1 MPNIEMYSQDTPAP
15 LRVLIAWRPEGRSSE
30 SLDFAAWLSRTTPIQ
45 VRVATTFLRPWP
57 ATSLS
62 KFGGKYRRWIEREAA
77 ACENKVRKALKAV
90 GLPEEYWDENIS
102 VFSDGPSEA
111 VLLTQAA
118 ADFKADLMILGSS
131 STAPKGRFLAGS
143 TADALLHSSPQLL
156 GLVPRAARLSK
167 RGVTRIN
174 FAHLGENPEENSS
187 LFFAADLAARW
198 EVPLRILAFSPSG
211 LTSGT
216 LNEQLDLS
224 AHLTVE
230 WREHSLAML
239 DRSRDAVM
247 DRCPELTVE
256 TDIGSGSGWAG
267 AVEALKWKK
276 GDLLCLGSTPP
287 GPIER
292 VFLGSTAT
300 EVLSHV
306 QVPVIVHPV
315 RKP

>member
-1 MPNIEMYSQDTPAP
+1 MPNIETYSQDPNDT
-15 LRVLIAWRPEGRSSE
+15 LRVLVAWRPDGRGSE
-30 SLDFAAWLSRTTPIQ
+30 SLEFAAWLGRTTQIQ

-57 ATSLS
+57 ATSLG
-62 KFGGKYRRWIEREAA
+62 KLGGKYRKWIEREAA
-77 ACENKVRKALKAV
+77 ACETKVRKALKSV
-90 GLPEEYWDENIS
+90 GLPEECWDEQIS

-118 ADFKADLMILGSS
+118 NDFNADLMLLGSS

-143 TADALLHSSPQLL
+143 TADTLLHSSPQLL
-156 GLVPRAARLSK
+156 GLVPRSPKLSK

-187 LFFAADLAARW
+187 LFFAADLASRW
-198 EVPLRILAFSPSG
+198 DIPLRILAFSPGG
-211 LTSGT
+211 LTSST
-216 LNEQLDLS
+216 ASDQLDLS
-224 AHLTVE
+224 THLTVE

-247 DRCPELTVE
+247 DHWPELSVE

-267 AVEALKWKK
+267 AVDALKWKK

-315 RKP
+315 RKH